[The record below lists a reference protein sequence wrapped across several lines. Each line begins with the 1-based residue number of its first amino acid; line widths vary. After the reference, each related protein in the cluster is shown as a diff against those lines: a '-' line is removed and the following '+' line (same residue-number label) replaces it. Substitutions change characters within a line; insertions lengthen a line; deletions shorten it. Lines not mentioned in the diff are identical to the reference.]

1 MAPWERYAI
10 LAHVSTAVVTAV
22 IVAVIRP
29 PRPARLEGKRGVI
42 ALLGWW
48 AYWVT
53 SPALRAAKRLGIT
66 ADGMTAIGTSLS
78 IGAGVAAGAGR
89 WGLAGILLLWGAT
102 CDILDGE
109 LARST
114 GQQTRAGA
122 FLDSNLDRVSEI
134 ALFAGLALSFPDRAG
149 ELWAW
154 AAIPTSLMVSYA
166 RARGEGLGVAC
177 PPFGLERAERVV
189 PFLFALNLAPF
200 FGERVATLVLEGLC
214 VYVTL
219 GAGVTAAGRILV
231 IHRIL
236 RRGEQAPAD
245 APAQVG
251 GKETAKVPARTDAR
265 AR

>member
-1 MAPWERYAI
+1 MSPAERYAV
-10 LAHVSTAVVTAV
+10 LAHLLTAAVTAA
-22 IVAVIRP
+22 IFAVIRP

-53 SPALRAAKRLGIT
+53 SPALRAARWLGIT
-66 ADGMTAIGTSLS
+66 ADGMTAIGTTLS

-89 WGLAGILLLWGAT
+89 WGLAGVFLIWGAT

-114 GQQTRAGA
+114 GQQTKAGA
-122 FLDSNLDRVSEI
+122 FLDSNLDRISEI
-134 ALFAGLALSFPDRAG
+134 ALFAGLALSLPDRAG
-149 ELWAW
+149 TLWAV

-166 RARGEGLGVAC
+166 RARGEGLGVSC

-189 PFLFALNLAPF
+189 PFLFALNMAPF

-219 GAGVTAAGRILV
+219 GAGATAVGRIVV

-236 RRGEQAPAD
+236 RRAGESPAG
-245 APAQVG
+245 APAQAG
-251 GKETAKVPARTDAR
+251 PKGSAEVPARTDAR

>member
-1 MAPWERYAI
+1 MSPAERTAV
-10 LAHVSTAVVTAV
+10 LAHLLTAAVTAAV
-22 IVAVIRP
+22 FAVIRP

-42 ALLGWW
+42 GLLGWW

-53 SPALRAAKRLGIT
+53 SPALGVARRLGIT
-66 ADGMTAIGTSLS
+66 ADGMTAIGTTLS

-89 WGLAGILLLWGAT
+89 WGLAGVLLIWGAT

-114 GQQTRAGA
+114 GQQTKAGA
-122 FLDSNLDRVSEI
+122 FLDSNLDRISEV
-134 ALFAGLALSFPDRAG
+134 ALFAGLALSLPDLAG
-149 ELWAW
+149 KIWAV

-189 PFLFALNLAPF
+189 PFLFALNMAPF

-214 VYVTL
+214 IYVTL
-219 GAGVTAAGRILV
+219 GAGATALGRIVV

-236 RRGEQAPAD
+236 RREAGEAAGQAA
-245 APAQVG
+245 G
-251 GKETAKVPARTDAR
+251 GKGAPEVPAPPDPRPR
-265 AR
+265 